1 VNTRERVQSS
11 RFFFYQFQAE
21 KKLEVGRVNS
31 LLLFC
36 VFTETLLLLFY
47 IIPQFHFDFFFFSKK
62 RGKPRR
68 AARHEPFSFYITLE
82 KRLWWNMGRRESAGA
97 WNETL
102 TCSIEFL
109 KSRTAPSGS
118 SNMKLFDGWSRVFR
132 SNDSHHVLSPLTD
145 HFFTSRLSMTN
156 GQAQQ

>member
-1 VNTRERVQSS
+1 MNTRERVQSS

-21 KKLEVGRVNS
+21 KKLEVGKVNS
-31 LLLFC
+31 LLLFLC
-36 VFTETLLLLFY
+36 VHRDSASSFLYNTAISFC
-47 IIPQFHFDFFFFSKK
+47 FFFFSKK
-62 RGKPRR
+62 KGGNQEERPGTNLSLSIQRWK
-68 AARHEPFSFYITLE
+68 

-132 SNDSHHVLSPLTD
+132 SNDSHHVLSPPSLF
-145 HFFTSRLSMTN
+145 H
-156 GQAQQ
+156 

>member
-1 VNTRERVQSS
+1 MNTRERVQSS
-11 RFFFYQFQAE
+11 RLFFTSFKPRRNWKWGALPVFFFFVCSQRLCF
-21 KKLEVGRVNS
+21 
-31 LLLFC
+31 F
-36 VFTETLLLLFY
+36 FFY
-47 IIPQFHFDFFFFSKK
+47 IIPQFHFVFSSFQK

-68 AARHEPFSFYITLE
+68 AARHEPFSIYITLE
-82 KRLWWNMGRRESAGA
+82 KRLWWNTGRGESAGA

-132 SNDSHHVLSPLTD
+132 SNDSHHVLPPPS
-145 HFFTSRLSMTN
+145 TSLFH
-156 GQAQQ
+156 